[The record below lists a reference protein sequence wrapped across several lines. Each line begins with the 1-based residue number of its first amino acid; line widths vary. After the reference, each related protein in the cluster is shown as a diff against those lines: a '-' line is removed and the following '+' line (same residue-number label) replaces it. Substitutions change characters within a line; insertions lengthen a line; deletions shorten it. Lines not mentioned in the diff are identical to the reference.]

1 MPPDDPGLVGM
12 EIKKNQEESAFCLMK
27 VQMIHIYQSMQL
39 IKPFQNQCE
48 IALFVLVHQSVK
60 VGVEVKK
67 LFFSK
72 FGGEVPSC
80 HCLGCPDMVGK
91 NYHLFLLSLAGDFAH
106 PVYEEARTQWV
117 DDKNDMVTEFEF
129 DDQPVVY
136 MKYFAYAKLL
146 IICKETKQNLGII
159 LNYELMMWSVQDLN
173 EVVI

>member
-1 MPPDDPGLVGM
+1 M
-12 EIKKNQEESAFCLMK
+12 Q
-27 VQMIHIYQSMQL
+27 HIPVNATYINHHNRFAYQKTL
-39 IKPFQNQCE
+39 LTGE